1 MKHLLILTALT
12 LLTAGTAQANR
23 IIQPYCGE
31 GSACQAAMEI
41 TANPNYA
48 ALSAND
54 AGPSWELGPVS
65 PIADSVAVCT
75 ATEGCDPVLRTPVV
89 VGNDCSLSEPESFL
103 GHHISILADY
113 PDLWVRVFD
122 PDHLVGTTD
131 NRPGRF
137 NLTTDADG
145 VIVTSGCG

>member
-1 MKHLLILTALT
+1 MKHLLILTALA
-12 LLTAGTAQANR
+12 LLTAGAAQANR

-31 GSACQAAMEI
+31 GSACQAAMEN
-41 TANPNYA
+41 TANPYYA

-65 PIADSVAVCT
+65 PIADSV
-75 ATEGCDPVLRTPVV
+75 GTPVV

-103 GHHISILADY
+103 GHEISILADY
-113 PDLWVRVFD
+113 PDLWVRVFG

-131 NRPGRF
+131 YWPGRI

-145 VIVTSGCG
+145 VIVTAGCG